1 MQYQP
6 DEAGSPAW
14 IAASAPLV
22 SNARPT
28 ARRMKRSS
36 KGGTATFIAMA
47 HVSSSGHW
55 NDWVA
60 AAGSSVDASKLA
72 CEVVDRSSNWK
83 SSDPS
88 PTSGAFSDGRSA
100 VVEISISSG

>member
-1 MQYQP
+1 MLYQP
-6 DEAGSPAW
+6 VEARSPAR
-14 IAASAPLV
+14 IAASALLV

-36 KGGTATFIAMA
+36 NGGTATFIAMT
-47 HVSSSGHW
+47 HVSSSDHW
-55 NDWVA
+55 NDRVD

-72 CEVVDRSSNWK
+72 CEVVERSSNWK
-83 SSDPS
+83 SSVPS

-100 VVEISISSG
+100 VVEMSIWFG